1 MKICYLSDA
10 NNYHTQKWCDYFVK
24 KGYEI
29 HVISLQPG
37 KIPGAKVYA
46 FDESNFNERSEASKL
61 SYMRHRGRVRRL
73 VHQIQPDI
81 LHAHYATSYGML
93 GASARYH
100 PLIISVWGSDVYDFP
115 TSGPIHRWFLRQNLK
130 PADMIMSTS
139 KDMAR
144 VTSVYTDKDIK
155 VTPFGVNVDVFKP
168 LDHIEKEADFVVGAV
183 KTLLPNYGID
193 SLINGFDIFR
203 KRHPEGKFRLEIAG
217 TGPQEGV
224 LRAQVKDLG
233 LEDMV
238 VFLGFI
244 TMEEVAE
251 AFNRMDVTVI
261 PSSIESFGVSA
272 VEAQACGTP
281 VIASNVGG
289 LPEATYPG
297 VTSILIE
304 PKNPAMIA
312 DALDELYLDP
322 DKLERMSAACRPFVL
337 DHYNI
342 EDNFAYVDR
351 LYQELVFGKGG
362 LP

>member
-1 MKICYLSDA
+1 MRICYLSDA
-10 NNYHTQKWCDYFVK
+10 NNYHTKKWCDYFIK

-29 HVISLQPG
+29 HVISFQPG
-37 KIPGAKVYA
+37 EIPGAKVYA
-46 FDESNFNERSEASKL
+46 FNESNFNERSEASKL
-61 SYMRHRGRVRRL
+61 SYLRYRGRVRKL

-93 GASARYH
+93 GASANYH
-100 PLIISVWGSDVYDFP
+100 PLIVSVWGSDVYDFP
-115 TSGPIHRWFLRQNLK
+115 TSGPLHRWFLRQNLK
-130 PADMIMSTS
+130 PADMVMSTS

-144 VTSVYTDKDIK
+144 VTSAFTDKDIEI
-155 VTPFGVNVDVFKP
+155 TPFGVNVEVFKP
-168 LDHIEKEADFVVGAV
+168 LPGIQKDAEFVVGAI
-183 KTLLPNYGID
+183 KALLPKYGID
-193 SLINGFDIFR
+193 TLIEGFNIFR
-203 KRHPEGKFRLEIAG
+203 NRHPDGDFRLEIAG
-217 TGPQEGV
+217 TGPQEED
-224 LRAQVKDLG
+224 LRALVKDLG

-244 TMEEVAE
+244 PTEEVVV

-261 PSSIESFGVSA
+261 PSLIESFGVSA

-289 LPEATYPG
+289 LPEATHPG

-304 PKNPAMIA
+304 PQNPTMIA

-322 DKLERMSAACRPFVL
+322 KKLETMSEACRPFVL

-342 EDNFAYVDR
+342 EDNFAYVDS
-351 LYQELVFGKGG
+351 LYQSLVSGKEGST
-362 LP
+362 